1 MDEKKEIINHI
12 RSIAGRYSEY
22 EVFVDWIRCGA
33 LAISNAVTPFHGK
46 TWKEREKTYTDTI
59 NRYTKKEQKI
69 FPEMFALLAI
79 ALEKEMGDVL
89 GDIYMISGM
98 GSKAAGQFFTPYH
111 LSKLCANLVA
121 LEPDETGC
129 YRINEPSCGGGGMII
144 AMAAA
149 LRDRG
154 IDFQRKMDVVAQDI
168 DVKSV
173 YMCYLQLSLLGIKAT
188 CIQGDTLAEPYA
200 KGYPSERVL
209 YTPMRMGVLI

>member
-111 LSKLCANLVA
+111 LSVLCAKIVI
-121 LEPDETGC
+121 PDPDKDGI
-129 YRINEPSCGGGGMII
+129 YHINEPSCGGGGMII
-144 AMAAA
+144 AAA
-149 LRDRG
+149 LALKEKG
-154 IDFQRKMDVVAQDI
+154 IDYQRKMHVVAQDL
-168 DVKSV
+168 DWKGV
-173 YMCYLQLSLLGIKAT
+173 YMCYLQLSLLGIKAI
-188 CIQGDTLAEPYA
+188 CVQGNTLAESYVP
-200 KGYPSERVL
+200 GHPPERTL
-209 YTPMRMGVLI
+209 YTPAEMGVLL